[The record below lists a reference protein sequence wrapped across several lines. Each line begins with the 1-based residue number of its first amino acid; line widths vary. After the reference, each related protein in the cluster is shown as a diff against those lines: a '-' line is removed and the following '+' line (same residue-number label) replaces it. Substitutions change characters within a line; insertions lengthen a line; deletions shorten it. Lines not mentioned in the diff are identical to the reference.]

1 MSERRNL
8 PIGIQ
13 TFEELRTKNCVY
25 IDKTQFVDKLVRVG
39 KPYFL
44 SRPRRF
50 GKSLFLSTLKS
61 YFEGRKDLFEGLSL
75 SETETEW
82 KKYPVFYLDFNVG
95 DFTDEENFRKSLG
108 IKLDQYEKIYG
119 VRNPNATSPA
129 DRFSSLLQ
137 QAHEQTGLQTV
148 ILVDEYDK
156 PLLNAIGNEEL
167 VDTFRKILKSFYGVI
182 KGEDA
187 HIQFVFITGVTR
199 FDKVSIFSDLN
210 NLRDISLSE
219 DFSAICG
226 ISQEELE
233 KDFVPE
239 IGLMAV
245 KNEISKDECIDE
257 LKKNYDGYH
266 FSKDTKTDIYNPFSL
281 LNAFVDSNFGSYWF
295 STGTP
300 TFLTKMML
308 DVQFDYESLENGI
321 DVDSRSLEEYR
332 LNSSEPVPMLYQTG
346 YLTIKNYEKEFCSY
360 TIAIPNAE
368 VKFGLYK
375 RLLPLY
381 AGFPNDDKKIEIVN
395 FLKELRAGKVNEFME
410 RINNIF
416 AAAPKKSSQKC
427 YELDCQAFVWL
438 IFKLM
443 GEFVLC
449 EVQNGKGR
457 SDAVV
462 WEKSAIYIFEFK
474 IDKTAKEAM
483 EQINGKDYPI
493 SYKSDGRKIVKVA
506 VNYSSEKEQLDD
518 WIIEEE

>member
-1 MSERRNL
+1 MNKPRYL

-13 TFEELRTKNCVY
+13 TFEELRTKNY
-25 IDKTQFVDKLVRVG
+25 IYVDKTAFVDSLVRSG

-50 GKSLFLSTLKS
+50 GKSLFLSTLRS
-61 YFEGRKDLFEGLSL
+61 YFEGRKDLFEGLAISK
-75 SETETEW
+75 TETEW
-82 KKYPVFYLDFNVG
+82 KEYPVFYFDFNVG
-95 DFTDEENFRKSLG
+95 DYTTEENFRTSLG
-108 IKLDQYEKIYG
+108 LKLDSYEKIYG
-119 VRNPNATSPA
+119 VRNPNAKSPA
-129 DRFSSLLQ
+129 DRFSDLLKS
-137 QAHEQTGLQTV
+137 AHEKTGLQAV
-148 ILVDEYDK
+148 VLVDEYDK
-156 PLLNAIGNEEL
+156 PLLNAIDDQNL
-167 VDTFRKILKSFYGVI
+167 VDSFRKILKTFYGVL

-219 DFSAICG
+219 EFSAICG
-226 ISQEELE
+226 ISQTELE
-233 KDFVPE
+233 ANFSPE
-239 IGLMAV
+239 IEAMAE
-245 KNEISKDECIDE
+245 KNGYSKEECIAQ

-266 FSKDTKTDIYNPFSL
+266 FSKIVKNDIYNPFSL
-281 LNAFVDSNFGSYWF
+281 LSAFADLRFGSYWF

-308 DVQFDYESLENGI
+308 DMSFDYKSLEEGI

-332 LNSSEPVPMLYQTG
+332 LNATEPVPLLYQTG
-346 YLTIKNYEKEFCSY
+346 YLTIKNYETDFDSY
-360 TIAIPNAE
+360 TIALPNEE
-368 VKFGLYK
+368 VKFGMYK

-381 AGFPNDDKKIEIVN
+381 AGYPNDDKKIEIVN
-395 FLKELRAGKVNEFME
+395 FLKELRAGKVQEFME

-416 AAAPKKSSQKC
+416 AAAPKQTNQKQ
-427 YELDCQAFVWL
+427 YELNCQAFVWL

-462 WEKSAIYIFEFK
+462 WQKDAIYIFEFK
-474 IDKTAKEAM
+474 MDGTAKEAL
-483 EQINGKDYPI
+483 EQINSKDYPI
-493 SYKSDGRKIVKVA
+493 AYQNDGRKIVKVG
-506 VNYSSEKEQLDD
+506 VNYSSAEKQLTE
-518 WIIEEE
+518 WVIE

>member
-1 MSERRNL
+1 MSERRPL

-13 TFEELRTKNCVY
+13 TFEKIRDGNYVY
-25 IDKTQFVDKLVRVG
+25 VDKTQFVEKLARY
-39 KPYFL
+39 KCPYFL

-61 YFEGRKDLFEGLSL
+61 YFEGRKDLFEGLAL

-95 DFTDEENFRKSLG
+95 DFTDEESFRNSMDS
-108 IKLDQYEKIYG
+108 KLCAFEKIYG
-119 VRNPNATSPA
+119 FNGAKTFA
-129 DRFSSLLQ
+129 DRFSNLLQ
-137 QAHEQTGLQTV
+137 QAHEQTGLQAV

-156 PLLNAIGNEEL
+156 PILNAVGNEEL

-187 HIQFVFITGVTR
+187 HIQFAFITGVTR

-210 NLRDISLSE
+210 NLNDISL
-219 DFSAICG
+219 DDAFTAICG
-226 ISQEELE
+226 ITQEELE
-233 KDFVPE
+233 ANFVPE
-239 IGLMAV
+239 IENMAQ
-245 KNEISKDECIDE
+245 KNELTKDECIAE

-281 LNAFVDSNFGSYWF
+281 MNAFFKESFGSYWF

-300 TFLTKMML
+300 TFLTKMIRNS
-308 DVQFDYESLENGI
+308 DFDYKSLEDEIEIG
-321 DVDSRSLEEYR
+321 SRALENYR
-332 LNSSEPVPMLYQTG
+332 LTATDPLPMLYQTG
-346 YLTIKNYEKEFCSY
+346 YITIKSY
-360 TIAIPNAE
+360 DKDFRSFTLGLPNEE
-368 VKFGLYK
+368 VKYGLYEN
-375 RLLPLY
+375 LIPLY
-381 AGFPNDDKKIEIVN
+381 AGYEEKTSNIEVLN
-395 FLKELRAGKVNEFME
+395 FVRELRAGKVNEFME
-410 RINNIF
+410 RINKIF
-416 AAAPKKSSQKC
+416 AAAPKKSNQKC

-474 IDKTAKEAM
+474 MDKSAKEAM
-483 EQINGKDYPI
+483 AQINSKDYPI
-493 SYKSDGRKIVKVA
+493 AYKSDGRKIVKVA